1 MGRPAI
7 AFLAVL
13 AAVGG
18 WLLLTDASLPH
29 IPANADSVVEP
40 YRRWFAQLQPT
51 VSASPQVLRI
61 ATWDLDGFGH
71 KDFENATLVQI
82 LTKIMSQFDVV
93 ALQNIVSSEPYL
105 IPGLADL
112 VGQGQV
118 RYDYV
123 ASEPSGRHGV
133 RQQFALIYRADRVD
147 LDRTSVY
154 RVQDPDDLIAHEPL
168 VASFRCLQEA
178 PDRAFTFTLVNVLVD
193 DDPQEAER
201 EQRLLWKILESVR
214 GDGRGEDDIILL
226 GNFRRS
232 AQALSPWIAN
242 ADALWAVTERTTN
255 VDKDSQ
261 TINILCTRRATVE
274 WTGRTGVLDLVREY
288 NLSVDEARA
297 VSPYLPVWCEFLT
310 REGALP
316 SAIPLA
322 R

>member
-29 IPANADSVVEP
+29 IPAQADRVVEP
-40 YRRWFAQLQPT
+40 YRRWFARRQQT
-51 VSASPQVLRI
+51 STDTPQVLRI

-71 KDFENATLVQI
+71 TDFENASLLHI
-82 LTKIMSQFDVV
+82 LTKVMSQFDIV
-93 ALQNIVSSEPYL
+93 ALQNIVTSEPYL
-105 IPGLADL
+105 IPGLADQA
-112 VGQGQV
+112 GQGQV
-118 RYDYV
+118 PFDCV

-133 RQQFALIYRADRVD
+133 RQQFALIYRSDRVE
-147 LDRTSVY
+147 LDRSSVY
-154 RVQDPDDLIAHEPL
+154 RVQDPDDLIAHEPM
-168 VASFRCLQEA
+168 VASFRCLHESS
-178 PDRAFTFTLVNVLVD
+178 DRAFTFTLVNVLVD

-201 EQRLLWKILESVR
+201 EQRLLWKVLESVR

-232 AQALSPWIAN
+232 AQELSPWIAN

-261 TINILCTRRATVE
+261 TINLLCTRRATVE
-274 WTGRTGVLDLVREY
+274 LTGRTGVFDLVREY

-310 REGALP
+310 REGARA
-316 SAIPLA
+316 SVPLA